1 MENGACSMKRE
12 KHGVWEG
19 DGDGDGDGES
29 FLDEG
34 VHVQYRFHPVDKNS
48 RIIKST
54 TTSLP

>member
-1 MENGACSMKRE
+1 MKRE